1 MSKQKE
7 LDIES
12 KIILASIKSS
22 VNKALDKKRRLGQYA
37 VISENGKII
46 KLFTEESSEKCD

>member
-12 KIILASIKSS
+12 KIILASLKSS

>member
-12 KIILASIKSS
+12 KIILASLKSS

-46 KLFTEESSEKCD
+46 KLFTEENSEKCD